1 MTLFRLGLVQV
12 GAKVIGGDG
21 GRGRRHQGRVRAL
34 GRGPRAVAV
43 GAICQPVRQHHPEP
57 VLVVQGHTL
66 QEVVQ
71 QLRGHRGV
79 DAGTGGHERVNVVH
93 ALDVAGGEALAGLPG
108 HGIHFWGE
116 TDKHH
121 G

>member
-1 MTLFRLGLVQV
+1 MTLLRLGLVQV
-12 GAKVIGGDG
+12 GAEVIGGDG
-21 GRGRRHQGRVRAL
+21 GRGRGHQGRVRAL
-34 GRGPRAVAV
+34 GRGPRAVAAGV
-43 GAICQPVRQHHPEP
+43 ICQSVRQHHPEP

-66 QEVVQ
+66 QKVVQ

-79 DAGTGGHERVNVVH
+79 DAGTGGHERVHVMH

-108 HGIHFWGE
+108 HGVHFWGE
-116 TDKHH
+116 TEQRH